1 MQISISHV
9 LFRWRPAKRQLQQPS
24 ISTDVVQLL
33 VHLPKLRRPYQ
44 IFGLHARR
52 VYLVPP
58 GRFPA
63 CFVTVA
69 LPGYSRMAKGF
80 SVFSAVKLSFLQLIG
95 LNTIT
100 TGIAARA
107 CVDFPQLAI
116 ASRDCSKSATLS
128 IIANFSTFVSPEFH
142 KLFVPGCRLCVPE
155 WTIFE

>member
-100 TGIAARA
+100 TSIAARA
-107 CVDFPQLAI
+107 CVDFPQPAQGRPRLLKI
-116 ASRDCSKSATLS
+116 CNVL
-128 IIANFSTFVSPEFH
+128 IITKILTFVSPEFH
-142 KLFVPGCRLCVPE
+142 KLFVPGCKPCVPK
-155 WTIFE
+155 WTGAE